1 MGYSNLSSVT
11 VSLIQ
16 DGECFVLGVIGQ
28 SYQINKNSLKSL
40 CNRRFVALSN
50 LTVKMGKGF
59 NNYMCKKFF
68 HPASRDNLKRVSS
81 TCSGIVRTFHNLT
94 FTT

>member
-1 MGYSNLSSVT
+1 

-16 DGECFVLGVIGQ
+16 DGEWFCVKWTGIKLADEKVHKILCVIV
-28 SYQINKNSLKSL
+28 
-40 CNRRFVALSN
+40 RFVALSN
-50 LTVKMGKGF
+50 LTIKMGKGF

-81 TCSGIVRTFHNLT
+81 ACSVIVRTFHNLT
-94 FTT
+94 FSI